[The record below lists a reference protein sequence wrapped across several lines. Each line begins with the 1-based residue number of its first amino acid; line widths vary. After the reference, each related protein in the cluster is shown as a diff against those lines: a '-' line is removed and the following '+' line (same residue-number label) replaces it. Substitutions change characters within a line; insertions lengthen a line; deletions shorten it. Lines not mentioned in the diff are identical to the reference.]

1 MAKRPVWVKLSIMA
15 ITIRDIAR
23 ELNLSPMTVSRAL
36 APGEGASVKP
46 RTRKLVEEAARRLG
60 YQPNRSARALASGR
74 TFVVGLW
81 ISHLHSSVYSQ
92 IAKACQREIGETGL
106 QLVVNE
112 MDWHFYAD
120 DLHRQFQWP
129 IDGVLAV
136 DPPPLSEMEK
146 LLGPAP
152 WQDIPRVHLGA
163 GQGVPWQ
170 GDTVFV
176 DLGAGTRAAIEHLLR
191 TGRRRIAYLAPPH
204 GDEVGQCHYDAY
216 IYTMKNAG
224 LPLRCI
230 VAPGWDLSAARRA
243 VADSLAR
250 DGAPDA
256 IYCHHDEFAIAAFRA
271 VRDRELRVPADVAII
286 GCEGNDFMDY
296 FDPPLSTVAMP
307 IDAMC
312 ALALDLL
319 QQRLRAPQSAPQHL
333 TLPFEFLARGSSAQ
347 TF

>member
-1 MAKRPVWVKLSIMA
+1 MA

-46 RTRKLVEEAARRLG
+46 RTRQLVEEAARRLG

-92 IAKACQREIGETGL
+92 IARACQRAIGDTDL

-112 MDWHFYAD
+112 MDWHFYPDNA
-120 DLHRQFQWP
+120 HRQFQWP

-136 DPPPLSEMEK
+136 DPPPLHEMEK

-163 GQGVPWQ
+163 GQGVPWA
-170 GDTVFV
+170 GDYVFV
-176 DLGAGTRAAIEHLLR
+176 DLGAGTRAAVEHLLSI
-191 TGRRRIAYLAPPH
+191 GRERIAFFAPSFC
-204 GDEVGQCHYDAY
+204 DQAGQCHYDAY
-216 IYTMKNAG
+216 VETMKNAG
-224 LPLRCI
+224 LPTRSI
-230 VAPGWDLSAARRA
+230 VSPSWDLPAARRA
-243 VADSLAR
+243 VADSIAQN
-250 DGAPDA
+250 GAPDA

-271 VRDRELRVPADVAII
+271 VRDLKLSVPGDCAII
-286 GCEGNDFMDY
+286 GCEGNDFLEY
-296 FDPPLSTVAMP
+296 FDPPLSTIAIP
-307 IDAMC
+307 IEAMC
-312 ALALDLL
+312 ATALRLL
-319 QQRLRAPQSAPQHL
+319 QARIRAPQSAPQQL

-347 TF
+347 RP